1 MSVPISNVLRR
12 VVYEASGTGPY
23 AFTFEILAATDIAVY
38 KDDDILTLTT
48 DYTVTIN
55 SNGTGSVTLTASPVG
70 ATQISIVGDRSIQR
84 STDFVT
90 GGDFFA
96 NSLND
101 ELDSQ
106 TIFAQQ
112 NAEAIVR
119 CMRAPETDP
128 ISIDMVLPR
137 ASVRANKYLAFDNDG
152 NPAPGEV
159 PSGLEDVL
167 AISTEIETVAG
178 IDTEVTT
185 LAGLDTEIAA
195 IYAALPDV
203 QDTAT
208 ALMIDEI
215 TAVSA
220 LNIDCSLGRYFTK
233 TISANST
240 FTVSNVPSAK
250 AYCFVLELTHT
261 SGTITWFSGVEWPN
275 GSAPTLTTGKTHL
288 FMFLTDDGG
297 TRWRASVLR
306 NYTN

>member
-12 VVYEASGTGPY
+12 VVFAASGTGPY
-23 AFTFEILAATDIAVY
+23 SFTFEILAATDIAVY
-38 KDDDILTLTT
+38 KDDDLLTLTT

-55 SNGTGSVTLTASPVG
+55 SNGTGYVTLTAAPTG
-70 ATQISIVGDRSIQR
+70 ATQISIVGDRTIQR
-84 STDFVT
+84 ATDFVT

-128 ISIDMVLPR
+128 ITVDMVLPR
-137 ASVRANKYLAFDNDG
+137 ASLRAGKYLSFDEDG

-159 PSGLEDVL
+159 PSNLEDVI
-167 AISTEIETVAG
+167 AISDEIIAVAAIDTDVVTVAG
-178 IDTEVTT
+178 
-185 LAGLDTEIAA
+185 LADDMTAILAVSPEIQEAA
-195 IYAALPDV
+195 EALTVD
-203 QDTAT
+203 D
-208 ALMIDEI
+208 I
-215 TAVSA
+215 TAVAA

-233 TISANST
+233 TINANST
-240 FTVSNVPSAK
+240 FTVSNVPASK
-250 AYCFVLELTHT
+250 AYCFALELTHT

-275 GSAPTLTTGKTHL
+275 SSAPTLTTGKTHL

-297 TRWRASVLR
+297 TRWRGAALR

>member
-12 VVYEASGTGPY
+12 VVFVASGTGPY

-38 KDDDILTLTT
+38 KDDDLLTLTT

-55 SNGTGSVTLTASPVG
+55 SNGTGSVTLTAAPTG
-70 ATQISIVGDRSIQR
+70 ATQISIVGDRTIQR

-128 ISIDMVLPR
+128 IDVDMILPGAAAR
-137 ASVRANKYLAFDNDG
+137 ADKYLAFDSDG

-159 PSGLEDVL
+159 PPDLENVV
-167 AISTEIETVAG
+167 AITDEIVTVAG
-178 IDTEVTT
+178 IDAEVVTV
-185 LAGLDTEIAA
+185 AGLSADIAS
-195 IYAALPDV
+195 ILAALPDI
-203 QDTAT
+203 QDTAE

-215 TAVSA
+215 TAVAA

-233 TISANST
+233 TINGAST

-250 AYCFVLELTHT
+250 AYCFALELTHT
-261 SGTITWFSGVEWPN
+261 SGAITWFSGVEWPN
-275 GSAPTLTTGKTHL
+275 GLAPVLTTGKTHL

-297 TRWRASVLR
+297 TRWRAAVLR